1 MTSDAVGVD
10 LISKVVGYNIV
21 KGNFSNETPNLP
33 QKILIIGEANEDNQ
47 SSVSFDTK
55 YEITSAQQAGE
66 TFGFGSPIHMAM
78 RILRPFSGSGVGSIP
93 TIVIP
98 QEKAS
103 GATAKELLIEVTGT
117 ATKNATHTVVINGR
131 YGLDGT
137 SYDFTVNTGDTA
149 SEIHAKIEDAINGVL
164 GCPVTAAATDYE
176 VTCTTKWNG
185 LTANDVNITIDTN
198 DIDAGVTYSVT
209 VDQAGAGTPALTD
222 TLAAIGNDWF
232 TVVVNTYGT
241 VTAVLNSLEDFN
253 GIPDPVNPTGRF
265 TSTLMKPFFA
275 FTGSTAEDPSTV
287 TNSRL
292 DDVTIVICPAPLS
305 DGLPLEAAANAA
317 ALYAPQAQNNPHM
330 DISGQSYPDMPVPS
344 DGLIGSMAT
353 YTNRDT
359 IVKKGCSTVELVAGK
374 YVIADFVTTYHPVGE
389 IPPQFRYVR
398 NLTVD
403 FNIRFKYYI
412 LEELYVVNKAITDNN
427 TTVTVSGVIKPVQWK
442 QILFSLA
449 DQLASASLIADPTF
463 MKDSTT
469 VSIGT
474 TNPDRFETFFRY
486 KRTGFSRISSTTAE
500 AGFNFNN

>member
-10 LISKVVGYNIV
+10 LISKVVGYKIV

-98 QEKAS
+98 QEKAG
-103 GATAKELLIEVTGT
+103 GATAKELVIEVTGT

-137 SYDFTVNTGDTA
+137 SYDFTVNTGDA
-149 SEIHAKIEDAINGVL
+149 AAEIHAKIEDAINGVL
-164 GCPVTAAATDYE
+164 GCPVTADATDYE

-287 TNSRL
+287 TNARL

-305 DGLPLEAAANAA
+305 GGLPLEAAANAA

-330 DISGQSYPDMPVPS
+330 DISGRSYPDMPVPA
-344 DGLIGSMAT
+344 DGLIGAMAT

-374 YVIADFVTTYHPVGE
+374 YVVADFVTTYHPVGE

-427 TTVTVSGVIKPVQWK
+427 TTVTVTGVIKPVQWK

-449 DQLASASLIADPTF
+449 DQLASASLIADPNF

-469 VSIGT
+469 VAIGT